1 MWSTS
6 TWSTIKFIKNSKVYH
21 RSIKYHIMSSKR
33 LRTSTTFEQ
42 LMDGCIFALSGFQN
56 PYRNEVHTSE
66 FEIVLSSL
74 LYLHYYNFLFWIYT
88 RTLRRWAK
96 HGHIN

>member
-1 MWSTS
+1 
-6 TWSTIKFIKNSKVYH
+6 
-21 RSIKYHIMSSKR
+21 MSSKR

-56 PYRNEVHTSE
+56 PYRNEVHTCE

-74 LYLHYYNFLFWIYT
+74 LYLHLLIFVLDVHPNAPAVGKA
-88 RTLRRWAK
+88 WAY
-96 HGHIN
+96 

>member
-1 MWSTS
+1 
-6 TWSTIKFIKNSKVYH
+6 
-21 RSIKYHIMSSKR
+21 MSSKR

-56 PYRNEVHTSE
+56 PYRNEVHTCE

-74 LYLHYYNFLFWIYT
+74 LYLHYKIFCSGFTPELSDGGQSLGMLIS
-88 RTLRRWAK
+88 TLVK
-96 HGHIN
+96 PQI